1 MQVFWQLRW
10 YFHQQ
15 WRRYCGAIAILVIV
29 ALFELL
35 PPRVIGWVVDGVVSG
50 DMTSSELLGWL
61 GGLAALWACVYFL
74 RIIWRCWLFGAAYE
88 LGTVLRNR
96 LYKHFSSHPP
106 VFFERHKTGDLM
118 ARSTNDVNAVVMT
131 AGEGVLTAADSLITG
146 LTVLFIMTATI
157 SWELTVLALLP
168 MPIMAI
174 VVFFLGRQL
183 HTRFSASQAAFSDL
197 TDSAQESLNGVRMIR
212 AFGLE
217 QRQQRDFSAV
227 VDQVGE
233 KNMAVAQVD
242 AKFDPVIQIAIGMS
256 FFLSIAGGGYMVS
269 QGQLTLGDLTA
280 FTLYQGLM
288 IWPMLALAWLFNI
301 LERGSAAWKRLQ
313 QLFDQQPEI
322 VSGAQ
327 PLSLQQQP
335 LSVAIEHFCWQG
347 QNQPALANVHF
358 ELAAGKM
365 LGLAGPIGSGKSTL
379 LALLLRQQEL
389 QDGQIRY
396 GDVPLRE
403 ANLEHWRSRFA
414 VVSQTP
420 FLFSRS
426 IADNI
431 ALGDPSASMSAIR
444 AAAQAACID
453 SDIMQFPQGYD
464 TLVGEKGIT
473 LSGGQKQRIA
483 IARALLLEAEIL
495 VLDDALSAVDGK
507 TEYQILQNLRGQ
519 DQRNQD
525 PLILNKESNR
535 KSDRTVIVIAHR
547 LTALE
552 AADDILVLH
561 QGQISEQGTHAS
573 LLQDN
578 NWYAEMYRYQKL
590 EQAIEGAE

>member
-10 YFHQQ
+10 YFRQQ
-15 WRRYCGAIAILVIV
+15 WRRYGGAIGILIIV

-35 PPRVIGWVVDGVVSG
+35 PPRAIGWIVDGVVSG
-50 DMTSSELLGWL
+50 EMATSELLGWL
-61 GGLAALWACVYFL
+61 GGLAVLWLAIYFL
-74 RIIWRCWLFGAAYE
+74 RIVWRCWLFGAAFE

-96 LYKHFSSHPP
+96 LYKHFSSQPP
-106 VFFERHKTGDLM
+106 VFFERYKTGDLM

-146 LTVLFIMTATI
+146 LAVLFIMTSTI
-157 SWELTVLALLP
+157 SWELTLLALLP
-168 MPIMAI
+168 MPIMAV

-183 HTRFSASQAAFSDL
+183 HGRFSASQAAFSDL

-217 QRQQRDFSAV
+217 QRQQQAFSDV

-269 QGQLTLGDLTA
+269 EGRLTLGDLTA

-301 LERGSAAWKRLQ
+301 LERGSAAWNRLQ
-313 QLFDQQPEI
+313 HIFDQQPDI

-327 PLSLQQQP
+327 PLSLHQQP
-335 LSVAIEHFCWQG
+335 LQVDIDQFCWPSQS
-347 QNQPALANVHF
+347 QPALSHLHF
-358 ELAAGKM
+358 TLASGQM
-365 LGLAGPIGSGKSTL
+365 LGIAGPIGSGKSTL

-389 QDGQIRY
+389 LEGQIRY
-396 GDVPLRE
+396 GEVPLRE
-403 ANLEHWRSRFA
+403 ANLDHWRSRFA

-420 FLFSRS
+420 FLFSRT

-431 ALGDPSASMSAIR
+431 ALGRPSASLAAIR
-444 AAAQAACID
+444 EAAKAACID
-453 SDIMQFPQGYD
+453 SDIMQFPDGYA

-507 TEYQILQNLRGQ
+507 TEHLILQNLRSQAG
-519 DQRNQD
+519 
-525 PLILNKESNR
+525 
-535 KSDRTVIVIAHR
+535 RTVIVIAHR

-552 AADDILVLH
+552 AADNILVLH
-561 QGQISEQGTHAS
+561 QGQISEQGTHVQM
-573 LLQDN
+573 LQHDR
-578 NWYAEMYRYQKL
+578 WYAEMYRYQKL
-590 EQAIEGAE
+590 EQAIEGA